1 MGRSETASTSDALS
15 FEDAL
20 ERLEEV
26 VERLEEG
33 GIELEEALAV
43 FEEGVELSR
52 RCATQLDDAERRIEV
67 LAADG
72 SGEIRPFEEQD
83 VGEG

>member
-1 MGRSETASTSDALS
+1 MARVEAASPRS

-26 VERLEEG
+26 VERLEAGE
-33 GIELEEALAV
+33 IELEEALAV

-52 RCATQLDDAERRIEV
+52 RCATQLEDAERRIEV
-67 LAADG
+67 LVGDG
-72 SGEIRPFEEQD
+72 SGEIRPFDEAD
-83 VGEG
+83 AGEG